1 MMKTIAALVFILT
14 AVTGVVP
21 AVLADQP
28 VEGRAGRSEARFLEG
43 MIDHHQM
50 ALDMAADCLGKAQ
63 TTEVA
68 TLCQAIID
76 AQRAEIELMQDWLL
90 NWYGIQYTP
99 ASMTD
104 MLTLSQ
110 TPSTEMHHGGAHSTA
125 PVTDPPMT
133 MGMFAGLN
141 RLEGI
146 DYEIAWLESM
156 IDHHDDAVHMSRR
169 VLRSAE
175 HSALRELAQAIID
188 AQTAEIG
195 NMEHLIA
202 VLAE

>member
-99 ASMTD
+99 VSMTD
-104 MLTLSQ
+104 MLTPSQ
-110 TPSTEMHHGGAHSTA
+110 TPSTEMHHGGAHSTG

-169 VLRSAE
+169 ALRSAE

-188 AQTAEIG
+188 AQTAEID